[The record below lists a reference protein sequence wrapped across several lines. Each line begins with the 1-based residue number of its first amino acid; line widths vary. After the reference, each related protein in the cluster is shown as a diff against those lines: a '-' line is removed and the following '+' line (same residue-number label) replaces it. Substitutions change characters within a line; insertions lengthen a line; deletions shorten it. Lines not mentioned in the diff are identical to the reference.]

1 MNAVRGVLAEITN
14 FSKINKP
21 VSTDAQIIAM
31 LKSRA
36 KLSKSASEDFRA
48 AKRDDLRE
56 KEEAQIAVLQEYIDS
71 VKMVSEEEILNLA
84 AEAVTRLELEGKGI
98 FMGSV
103 IKSVLVALD
112 GRPVEIASVSRIVR
126 EVVVRVNFERRE
138 S

>member
-1 MNAVRGVLAEITN
+1 MNAVRGVLAELTN
-14 FSKINKP
+14 FSKMNKS

-56 KEEAQIAVLQEYIDS
+56 KEEAQIAVLQEYIES

-84 AEAVTRLELEGKGI
+84 AEAVNRLQLEGRSI
-98 FMGSV
+98 YMGSV
-103 IKSVLVALD
+103 IKSLLEALD
-112 GRPVEIASVSRIVR
+112 GRAVEMASVSRIVR
-126 EVVVRVNFERRE
+126 EVVRIHTERLE

>member
-1 MNAVRGVLAEITN
+1 MNK
-14 FSKINKP
+14 S
-21 VSTDAQIIAM
+21 VSTDAQIFAM

-56 KEEAQIAVLQEYIDS
+56 KEEAQIAVLQEYIES

-98 FMGSV
+98 YMGSV
-103 IKSVLVALD
+103 IKSLLEALD
-112 GRPVEIASVSRIVR
+112 GRAVEMASVSRIVR
-126 EVVVRVNFERRE
+126 EVVRVHSERLE

>member
-14 FSKINKP
+14 FSKMNKP
-21 VSTDAQIIAM
+21 ISTDAQIVAM

-56 KEEAQIAVLQEYIDS
+56 REEAQIAVLQEYIES
-71 VKMVSEEEILNLA
+71 VNMVSEEEILKLA
-84 AEAVTRLELEGKGI
+84 AEAVTRLGLEGKGI

-103 IKSVLVALD
+103 IKSLLEALD
-112 GRPVEIASVSRIVR
+112 GRAVEMASVSRIVR
-126 EVVVRVNFERRE
+126 EVVRVHSERLK

>member
-14 FSKINKP
+14 FSKMNKS
-21 VSTDAQIIAM
+21 VSTDAQIVAM

-56 KEEAQIAVLQEYIDS
+56 KEEAQIAVLQEYIES
-71 VKMVSEEEILNLA
+71 VKMVSDEEILNLA

-103 IKSVLVALD
+103 IKSLLEALD
-112 GRPVEIASVSRIVR
+112 GRAVEMASVSRIVR
-126 EVVVRVNFERRE
+126 EVVRIHSERSE